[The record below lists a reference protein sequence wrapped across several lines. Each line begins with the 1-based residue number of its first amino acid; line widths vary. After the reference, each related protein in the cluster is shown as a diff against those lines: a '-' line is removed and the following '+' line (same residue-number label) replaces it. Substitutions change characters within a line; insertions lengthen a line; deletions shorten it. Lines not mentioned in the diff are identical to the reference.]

1 MNPRQNPIFRDDKIK
16 TINLASLGKPN
27 PLVRGKS
34 QTEIVAFM
42 RKETAADFLREFAP
56 GCHIFGFTKG
66 QFSLIDLL
74 DAFAEIIPGADLT
87 ISTWTTARADLARL
101 ELLIRAQKFQNF
113 RILTDISFQ
122 RRQPGMINAIRQT
135 YGSEAVRITRNH
147 AKFMLLQHGQFR
159 IVVRTSM
166 NLNFNPRLEDVDV
179 TDDPE
184 LFDYI
189 TNILNEIWSKTD
201 AQAQAKKA
209 VRDLAL
215 EFKRF

>member
-1 MNPRQNPIFRDDKIK
+1 M
-16 TINLASLGKPN
+16 L
-27 PLVRGKS
+27 RGAIYS
-34 QTEIVAFM
+34 GS
-42 RKETAADFLREFAP
+42 R
-56 GCHIFGFTKG
+56 KG

-147 AKFMLLQHGQFR
+147 AKFMLLKHGQFR
-159 IVVRTSM
+159 IVIRTSM

-179 TDDPE
+179 TDDSE

-189 TNILNEIWSKTD
+189 TNIINEIWSKTD
-201 AQAQAKKA
+201 AEAQAKKA